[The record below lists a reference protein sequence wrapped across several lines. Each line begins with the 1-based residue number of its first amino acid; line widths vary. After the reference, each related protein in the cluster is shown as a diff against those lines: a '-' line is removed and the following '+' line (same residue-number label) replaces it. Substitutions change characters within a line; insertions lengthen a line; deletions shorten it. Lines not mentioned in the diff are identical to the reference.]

1 VPLKKPSDFFKKE
14 ETSLDSIKGEMNVA
28 NPKKIERVEEAFT
41 AFRSNLNH
49 IQSLTDFSDTFDGF
63 KDNVDK
69 VDKLTEEIE
78 NVKQDIQ
85 NLIKKEELDDAMMAH
100 LYFVEESITKIEKKA
115 TTINKEAVSNINKEV
130 SDLSKLVNNFLKV
143 DAPQYKKLVTES
155 ETRVDQRFSNFKD
168 NVNLKVQDFNEEV
181 SSNIASIAQ
190 SIEGI
195 NEDQLSSIKDEVKV
209 VDGRIDSILEK
220 DLPEYKKFFAE
231 TEIRTDKKIKDA
243 ESIFDEK
250 ITYVNET
257 YKERLYEL
265 NSTVKEFVDKEVPK
279 YSSLLLESK
288 IKSEDDV
295 KTLEK
300 QVIEKIQSLTNKINS
315 LSKDVD
321 KKSDD
326 IDTLVDQ
333 KISDLHKVISESKE
347 EVSTIS
353 NTYDSLYKDFK
364 KREIH
369 ESEKLESFENSID
382 RFSIKINK
390 LESSLTDDICELQEN
405 LDTGT
410 SKYYKDFKVEVNEF
424 ENNLSEKLK
433 DLKVDF
439 TVNEKH
445 IDGLRNEFQD
455 VVDRLKLDEI
465 EEKNKELTDKITH
478 IEEVFEK
485 FNEKTVLTEDIPY
498 TQVYAEN
505 AKGYID
511 NPTIPGKPS
520 NNTTDP
526 LTQLDQNFVTLDQLQ
541 SHYRIFINRIQT
553 QLATI
558 GGGGAGFIK
567 DLDDVDFDQ
576 SVGTNKLLIYDGTQ
590 WVGIASTALSGGT
603 DSTLDDI
610 LGNGSETT
618 KGMSVGVITATS
630 GFFSGILTAA
640 SLNYDVVTD
649 IYSTGIVTATK
660 GIQITTLGLNIASGI
675 ATLTDGL
682 RVGSAAT
689 ISANGN
695 ATFSGIVTATSFT
708 GDGTGLTGV
717 ASTDNIQTGT
727 PATFL
732 SNVNITG
739 VTTASGGFKGD
750 LVGDV
755 TGDVTGNADTATTA
769 TNVTVADES
778 SDTACNVLFATA
790 ATGNLPPKTGTNLTF
805 NSANGTLTATTFSG
819 AVTGDVTGNADTATA
834 LETARN
840 IGGVSFNGS
849 ASINL
854 PGVNQAGNQNTSG
867 TAAGLTGSPSVEL
880 TNVVG
885 AAASIAGIVTATTFI
900 GALTGNVTGN
910 TSGSSGSCSGNA
922 ATATILETA
931 RDIGGVSF
939 NGSAP
944 ITLPGVN
951 ASGNQNTSGTSAGL
965 TGSPSVELTN
975 IVGAAASVVGIV
987 TATTFSGALTGNV
1000 TGNTSGSSGSCT
1012 GNAATAT
1019 ILATARDIGGVSFN
1033 GSASIN
1039 LPGVNQAGNQ
1049 NTTGTSAGIT
1059 EADTA
1064 VSSTSATTVLSFAH
1078 ASYRGAFVS
1087 LSITQGSN
1095 YQIGKYS
1102 IIHDGTT
1109 VTVTEEFSVA
1119 TGSMLGSFSGTI
1131 SSSNLLF
1138 QVTMESS
1145 DSSTITVKAD
1155 KITV

>member
-1 VPLKKPSDFFKKE
+1 MPLKKPSDFFKKE

-168 NVNLKVQDFNEEV
+168 NVNSKVQDFNEEV

-390 LESSLTDDICELQEN
+390 LESSLTDDICELQ
-405 LDTGT
+405 
-410 SKYYKDFKVEVNEF
+410 
-424 ENNLSEKLK
+424 
-433 DLKVDF
+433 
-439 TVNEKH
+439 
-445 IDGLRNEFQD
+445 
-455 VVDRLKLDEI
+455 
-465 EEKNKELTDKITH
+465 
-478 IEEVFEK
+478 
-485 FNEKTVLTEDIPY
+485 
-498 TQVYAEN
+498 
-505 AKGYID
+505 
-511 NPTIPGKPS
+511 
-520 NNTTDP
+520 
-526 LTQLDQNFVTLDQLQ
+526 
-541 SHYRIFINRIQT
+541 
-553 QLATI
+553 
-558 GGGGAGFIK
+558 
-567 DLDDVDFDQ
+567 
-576 SVGTNKLLIYDGTQ
+576 
-590 WVGIASTALSGGT
+590 
-603 DSTLDDI
+603 
-610 LGNGSETT
+610 
-618 KGMSVGVITATS
+618 
-630 GFFSGILTAA
+630 
-640 SLNYDVVTD
+640 
-649 IYSTGIVTATK
+649 
-660 GIQITTLGLNIASGI
+660 
-675 ATLTDGL
+675 
-682 RVGSAAT
+682 
-689 ISANGN
+689 
-695 ATFSGIVTATSFT
+695 
-708 GDGTGLTGV
+708 
-717 ASTDNIQTGT
+717 
-727 PATFL
+727 
-732 SNVNITG
+732 
-739 VTTASGGFKGD
+739 
-750 LVGDV
+750 
-755 TGDVTGNADTATTA
+755 
-769 TNVTVADES
+769 
-778 SDTACNVLFATA
+778 
-790 ATGNLPPKTGTNLTF
+790 
-805 NSANGTLTATTFSG
+805 
-819 AVTGDVTGNADTATA
+819 
-834 LETARN
+834 
-840 IGGVSFNGS
+840 
-849 ASINL
+849 
-854 PGVNQAGNQNTSG
+854 
-867 TAAGLTGSPSVEL
+867 
-880 TNVVG
+880 
-885 AAASIAGIVTATTFI
+885 
-900 GALTGNVTGN
+900 
-910 TSGSSGSCSGNA
+910 
-922 ATATILETA
+922 
-931 RDIGGVSF
+931 
-939 NGSAP
+939 
-944 ITLPGVN
+944 
-951 ASGNQNTSGTSAGL
+951 
-965 TGSPSVELTN
+965 
-975 IVGAAASVVGIV
+975 
-987 TATTFSGALTGNV
+987 
-1000 TGNTSGSSGSCT
+1000 
-1012 GNAATAT
+1012 
-1019 ILATARDIGGVSFN
+1019 
-1033 GSASIN
+1033 
-1039 LPGVNQAGNQ
+1039 
-1049 NTTGTSAGIT
+1049 
-1059 EADTA
+1059 
-1064 VSSTSATTVLSFAH
+1064 
-1078 ASYRGAFVS
+1078 
-1087 LSITQGSN
+1087 
-1095 YQIGKYS
+1095 
-1102 IIHDGTT
+1102 
-1109 VTVTEEFSVA
+1109 
-1119 TGSMLGSFSGTI
+1119 
-1131 SSSNLLF
+1131 
-1138 QVTMESS
+1138 
-1145 DSSTITVKAD
+1145 
-1155 KITV
+1155 